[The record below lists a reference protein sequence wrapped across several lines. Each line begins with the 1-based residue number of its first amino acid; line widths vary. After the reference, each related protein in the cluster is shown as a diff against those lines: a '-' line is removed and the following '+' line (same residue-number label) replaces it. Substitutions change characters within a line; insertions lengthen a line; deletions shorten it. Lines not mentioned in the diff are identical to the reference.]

1 MVLFYRRNLIDP
13 IIYPVIV
20 AITPWPPQPL
30 TNPQNYVSMEREK
43 GVVPKAVAAMNC
55 VNTAESNIHVR
66 SVRGLDYVVMIRCP
80 LNVKTVMGRDF
91 VNMENGSLIVHY
103 VMVLDYVVTVS

>member
-1 MVLFYRRNLIDP
+1 
-13 IIYPVIV
+13 
-20 AITPWPPQPL
+20 
-30 TNPQNYVSMEREK
+30 MERGK

-66 SVRGLDYVVMIRCP
+66 SVRALDYVVMIRCP

-91 VNMENGSLIVHY
+91 ANMENGSLIAHY
-103 VMVLDYVVTVS
+103 AMDHHCVFMVLKKDPVGLVEDLRSANTTISNLAAVNVEDLRYVRIIE